1 MYIRTPLFV
10 AEVAVGTKRRFF
22 KNQQPISVG
31 V

>member
-1 MYIRTPLFV
+1 MYIRSPLFV
-10 AEVAVGTKRRFF
+10 AESAVGKKREFF